1 MNPSNLM
8 TLHVACAEVERLLN
22 RRFAE
27 AGYRLV
33 QSFNLAAARA
43 AFPETPCP
51 YHGAANCSCHL
62 SAFQVY
68 DARHV
73 LLTVVVSGHDGWSQ
87 VGWIPLSPDGEAVA
101 QAATMIASLRHFFQP
116 FEEVQ
121 NMVIDPVCGM
131 EIDESA
137 AAATYVYNG
146 KTYYFCAPGCKEAFE
161 QTPKKFLASAGS
173 TAMVAHSPAHMANH
187 AAHESHPATHAEQH
201 SAHDEHAGHNHA
213 HCGGHHHTGTSR
225 RRGGCRH

>member
-22 RRFAE
+22 QRFAE

-33 QSFNLAAARA
+33 QSFDLAAARA

-51 YHGAANCSCHL
+51 YHGTADCSCHL

-68 DARHV
+68 DARQV
-73 LLTVVVSGHDGWSQ
+73 LLTVVISGHDGWSQ
-87 VGWIPLSPDGEAVA
+87 VGWMPLSPEGEAVA
-101 QAATMIASLRHFFQP
+101 QAATMVASLRRFFQP
-116 FEEVQ
+116 LEEVQ

-146 KTYYFCAPGCKEAFE
+146 ETYYFCAPGCKQAFE
-161 QTPKKFLASAGS
+161 QAPEKFLVPAGS
-173 TAMVAHSPAHMANH
+173 RAMATHQPGDMASR
-187 AAHESHPATHAEQH
+187 AAHREH
-201 SAHDEHAGHNHA
+201 SAAHDAAGAHAGHASHDAGHCGGHNHA
-213 HCGGHHHTGTSR
+213 DRR
-225 RRGGCRH
+225 RRGRGCGH